1 MFVKKINQKILILLV
16 GLFPVITFA
25 QFTISGNVK
34 DGDSNELLPGATIQ
48 LSDGT
53 ATTTD
58 VRGFYKIPKVKS
70 GTYQMEVSFI
80 GYKTIV
86 KDIDMNGNINVD
98 FELLYTAILSDE
110 VIVQATRAQAKSPTT
125 YAVVD
130 KEKIAENNIGQDLP
144 YILQITPSVVT
155 TSDAGAGVG
164 YTGIRIRGT
173 DITRIN
179 VTMNGVP
186 VNDGESQ
193 SVYFVNF
200 PDLASS
206 VDNIQI
212 QRGVGTSTNGA
223 AAFGASINI
232 QTTKLNTDPYAEI
245 NSMAGSFNTFKNT
258 VNFGSGL
265 IAGKWAFDGRYS
277 NILSDGYIER
287 GWSKLNSYYLSGG
300 YYGEKSILKAI
311 VTSGNEKTYQAWNG
325 TPKDSL
331 STNRRYN
338 PSGVMYDDDGNI
350 TGYYDNQTDN
360 YKQDYY
366 QLHFAHQFSKNLN
379 LSSALFYTKG
389 KGYYESYQDKN
400 DLYAKTSYTSYGFD
414 DVIIGEDTIT
424 NSNIINQKWLD
435 NDFYGVNISLGYDND
450 KFDITLGGG
459 YNYYDGDHYG
469 YVIWAEYA
477 SNSFIDKPWYENT
490 GKKSDGNIF
499 GKINYKINDLVNIYA
514 DLQFRTI
521 DYKIEGTHDDLR
533 DLTQSHHYNFF
544 NPKGGVFFTLNEHN
558 NVYASVAVAN
568 REPSRSVY
576 RDADPGQQISPER
589 LVDYELGYQFRRRII
604 NLEANFY
611 YMDYKDQLV
620 LTGQINN
627 VGDPLLVNV
636 PKSYRTGIEIAGG
649 IQILKNLR
657 WDVNA
662 TFSRNEISDIEEYV
676 DEYDADWNFI
686 GQINS
691 DLGTV
696 DISFSPDIVAG
707 SNINWEAFK
716 SFKASFISRYVGRQY
731 IDNTS
736 TKERSLDPY
745 FVNDLKFTY
754 SIKTKLI
761 KQIDL
766 MLSLNNVFN
775 SEYETNAWVY
785 RYYYD
790 DVEYESNG
798 YFPQAKFHFMG
809 GVSLKF

>member
-1 MFVKKINQKILILLV
+1 MNIKKINQKILILLI

-25 QFTISGNVK
+25 QFSIFGTVK
-34 DGDSNELLPGATIQ
+34 DGDSGEFLSGSTIQ
-48 LSDGT
+48 LSNGL
-53 ATTTD
+53 ATTSD
-58 VRGFYKIPKVKS
+58 VKGFYRIQNVKPGS
-70 GTYQMEVSFI
+70 YGIKVSFI
-80 GYKTIV
+80 GYKTVEKEIV
-86 KDIDMNGNINVD
+86 INETLNFD
-98 FELLYTAILSDE
+98 FELNYTAILSDE
-110 VIVQATRAQAKSPTT
+110 VIVQSTRAQKKSPTT

-130 KEKIAENNIGQDLP
+130 KQAIAENNIGQDLP

-164 YTGIRIRGT
+164 YTGIRIRGS

-179 VTMNGVP
+179 VTINGVP

-193 SVYFVNF
+193 GVYFVDL

-232 QTTKLNTDPYAEI
+232 QTSKLNPDPYAEI
-245 NSMAGSFNTFKNT
+245 NSMAGSFNTYKNT

-287 GWSKLNSYYLSGG
+287 GWSKLNSYYISGG

-311 VTSGNEKTYQAWNG
+311 VTSGNERTYLAWYG

-331 STNRRYN
+331 QTNRRYN
-338 PSGVMYDDDGNI
+338 PSGIMYNDDGSKK
-350 TGYYDNQTDN
+350 GYYDNQTDN

-366 QLHFAHQFSKNLN
+366 QLHFAHQFNKNLN

-389 KGYYESYQDKN
+389 KGYYESFKN
-400 DLYAKTSYTSYGFD
+400 DETFEEYGLE
-414 DVIIGEDTIT
+414 DVIIGDSIIT
-424 NSNIINQKWLD
+424 ETNLINQKWLD
-435 NDFYGVNISLGYDND
+435 NDFYGLNISLGYDTE

-459 YNYYDGDHYG
+459 YNYYNGDHYG

-477 SNSFIDKPWYENT
+477 SNGFINKPWYENT
-490 GKKSDGNIF
+490 GEKSDGHIF
-499 GKINYKINDLVNIYA
+499 GKINYKINDLINIYA

-521 DYKIEGTHDDLR
+521 DYKINGIHDDLR
-533 DLTQSHHYNFF
+533 DLTQSHQFNFF
-544 NPKGGVFFTLNEHN
+544 NPKGGIFLTLNEQN
-558 NVYASVAVAN
+558 NVYVSVAVAN
-568 REPSRSVY
+568 REPNRSVY
-576 RDADPGQQISPER
+576 RDADPGQQISHER
-589 LVDYELGYQFRRRII
+589 LIDYELGYQFRQQIF
-604 NLEANFY
+604 NLEANLY

-636 PKSYRTGIEIAGG
+636 PKSYRAGIEIVGG
-649 IQILKNLR
+649 IQFLKSLR
-657 WDVNA
+657 WDFNT
-662 TFSRNEISDIEEYV
+662 TFSNNKIQDFVSYTDNWNTWPEQSV
-676 DEYDADWNFI
+676 D
-686 GQINS
+686 S
-691 DLGTV
+691 LGTT
-696 DISFSPDIVAG
+696 DISFSPSIVAG
-707 SNINWEAFK
+707 SNFSWEAFK
-716 SFKASFISRYVGRQY
+716 NFKASFVSRIVGRQY

-736 TKERSLDPY
+736 TIKRSLDPY
-745 FVNDLKFTY
+745 FVNDLKFVY
-754 SIKTKLI
+754 SIKTNLI

-766 MLSLNNVFN
+766 ILSLNNIFEA
-775 SEYETNAWVY
+775 EYETNAWVY

-790 DVEYESNG
+790 DVEYEMNG

-809 GVSLKF
+809 GVNLKF